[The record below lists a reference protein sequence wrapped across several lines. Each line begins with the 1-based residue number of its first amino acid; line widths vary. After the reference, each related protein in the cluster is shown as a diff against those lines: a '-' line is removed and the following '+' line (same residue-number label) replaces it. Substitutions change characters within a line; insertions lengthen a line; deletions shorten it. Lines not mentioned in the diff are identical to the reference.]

1 MRSPQDRN
9 FVLEVNIAH
18 PDTATSHSMR
28 APGKRTLPAAEI
40 TKKRTQP
47 MTNLIDGLWAVGIA
61 FSFGFTAYGALLCL
75 GLNYRAS
82 EFQARVAQLAL
93 FRT

>member
-1 MRSPQDRN
+1 
-9 FVLEVNIAH
+9 
-18 PDTATSHSMR
+18 
-28 APGKRTLPAAEI
+28 
-40 TKKRTQP
+40 

-61 FSFGFTAYGALLCL
+61 LSFGFTAYGALLCL

-82 EFQARVAQLAL
+82 EFQARVARLAL